1 MVGTPCSVVVEL
13 WEGVEGQG
21 VSMVTI
27 CDLWVSLFGLGVP
40 SRHDIVNYER
50 RRANS
55 RTEAMMVSRDVAFI
69 R

>member
-13 WEGVEGQG
+13 WEGVQGQG
-21 VSMVTI
+21 VSVVTI
-27 CDLWVSLFGLGVP
+27 GDLCASLFRVATP
-40 SRHDIVNYER
+40 RRYEVVNYTR

-55 RTEAMMVSRDVAFI
+55 RIQALKVSDPVAFI